1 MLPGQLYCSSRFTV
15 SGARVRDSLYSVLNL
30 WRKVWIRRGI
40 SSGRSRSGGIR
51 SSATFSRYL
60 TFNEPDKRNPLGY
73 DVSSEIIRACDILDD
88 NDDVRCL
95 VLRGAGGNFS
105 AGGDMYVMK
114 DAVDRGL
121 VTSRPIVRI
130 AGESAWRLLNT
141 KKPTIAWVEGAI
153 AGAGLALAA
162 ACDFSI
168 INEMSKCVFAFVNI
182 GFVPDTGAAAIV
194 ARAVGTTRAKELL
207 MSGRIFRGKEAAEM
221 GLFTEAVPKEDL
233 EARVQAYIEKYAKGP
248 TIAYGNIKTMLNQ
261 VQFSG
266 FNLLTPMEIE
276 MQAQC
281 EMTYDH
287 KESVYAFLEKRPA
300 QFLGR

>member
-1 MLPGQLYCSSRFTV
+1 MEFQH
-15 SGARVRDSLYSVLNL
+15 VLFEV
-30 WRKVWIRRGI
+30 KDHV
-40 SSGRSRSGGIR
+40 
-51 SSATFSRYL
+51 AYL
-60 TFNEPDKRNPLGY
+60 TFNEPEKRNPLGY
-73 DVSSEIIRACDILDD
+73 DVSSEIIKACDVCEYDD
-88 NDDVRCL
+88 SIRCL
-95 VLRGAGGNFS
+95 VIRGAGGHFS

-130 AGESAWRLLNT
+130 AGESAWRLLNL
-141 KKPTIAWVEGAI
+141 KKPTIAWIEGAI

-168 INEMSKCVFAFVNI
+168 IDEMSKCVFAFVNI

-207 MSGRIFRGKEAAEM
+207 MSGRVFRGKEAVEM
-221 GLFTEAVPKEDL
+221 GLFTEAVPKDKL
-233 EARVQAYIEKYAKGP
+233 EERVKEYIAKYANGP
-248 TIAYGNIKTMLNQ
+248 TVAYGDIKTMLNQ
-261 VQFSG
+261 VQFPG
-266 FNLLTPMEIE
+266 FDQLTLLEVE

-281 EMTYDH
+281 EATADH

-300 QFLGR
+300 QFQGK